1 MDSKLTLKLDKD
13 IIERAK
19 RFAERR
25 GTSLSR
31 IVESYF
37 SGLSEAEE
45 PIQDELTGVVAELAG
60 ILSGTQVGDPED
72 EYTDY
77 LVRKY
82 S

>member
-1 MDSKLTLKLDKD
+1 MDSKLTLKLDQD
-13 IIERAK
+13 VIEKAK

-31 IVESYF
+31 MVESYF
-37 SGLSEAEE
+37 SGLADAEE
-45 PIQDELTGVVAELAG
+45 PVREELTGVVAELAG
-60 ILSGTQVGDPED
+60 LLSGVEIGEPED